1 MSDVTTTLKSPLL
14 RGKRRQQQLAAE
26 AEIER
31 QQVEAALIADL
42 GRQPS
47 ASERIA
53 IETLSAETVRAR
65 RMRQYGRHER
75 AEMSERLV
83 LRTLARLGGVTK
95 PASKPVSIAEQL
107 RARGYTEPETIDAEA
122 AEKAEAE
129 AS

>member
-1 MSDVTTTLKSPLL
+1 V
-14 RGKRRQQQLAAE
+14 LAVARFE
-26 AEIER
+26 QAEIER